1 MEILEYILAIV
12 AGLITAIPLVVKLV
26 EYVKKSAQEKNWSA
40 VMAMAIK
47 YMEIAEEKFATGA
60 ERKEWVLDMVQASSE
75 FVNYNI
81 DLKVLSDMIDAL
93 CAMSKVVNG
102 AKKSGEK

>member
-12 AGLITAIPLVVKLV
+12 AGLITAIPLVIKLI
-26 EYVKKSAQEKNWSA
+26 EYVKKSAKEKNWSA

-47 YMEIAEEKFATGA
+47 YMEIAEDKFATGS
-60 ERKEWVLDMVQASSE
+60 ERKEWVLATIQASAE
-75 FVNYNI
+75 FVNYDI
-81 DLKVLSDMIDAL
+81 DLAVLSDMIDAL

-102 AKKSGEK
+102 AKKNGEQ